1 MLQVRCQAS
10 ATVDAKGRVALPAA
24 LRRALAVAD
33 VHSLVL
39 TFHRGAIWGWT
50 PEEFERTVERPL
62 AGADPFNIEVM
73 DFAHAL
79 LAPAQDVEVDK
90 QGRTRIPAPLRALAG
105 LQRDVMINSLVNRI
119 EIWDRTSW
127 DARFAQSLERAQSF
141 SGMPRGS

>member
-1 MLQVRCQAS
+1 MGVDGGVYPPLLSGCFMLQVRCQAS
-10 ATVDAKGRVALPAA
+10 ATVDAKGRVALPAP
-24 LRRALAVAD
+24 LRRALVVAD

-62 AGADPFNIEVM
+62 ASADPFNVEVM

-90 QGRTRIPAPLRALAG
+90 QGRTRIPAPLRA
-105 LQRDVMINSLVNRI
+105 
-119 EIWDRTSW
+119 
-127 DARFAQSLERAQSF
+127 
-141 SGMPRGS
+141 